1 MAYGPDVVS
10 VTMRVQSLAWLS
22 GLRIPSCHKLSHR
35 CGSDLV
41 WLWLWHR
48 LAAIALIQ
56 PLAWEQPYA
65 AGAALKQTKDKKK
78 KKNLK
83 VAIK

>member
-1 MAYGPDVVS
+1 MAQWVKTTTVS
-10 VTMRVQSLAWLS
+10 MTIWVQSLAWLS

-48 LAAIALIQ
+48 LAAAALIQ
-56 PLAWEQPYA
+56 LLDMECPCAV
-65 AGAALKQTKDKKK
+65 GMALRSKKGKKMCAKQ
-78 KKNLK
+78 
-83 VAIK
+83 